1 MPSNSQ
7 TSARPRRSGK
17 WRLAKLTALSLL
29 AVVVAAILVVLIFV
43 PGSYRK
49 YTNGMGVE
57 QRFGAGLVRDVIWEA
72 PRPAGGEINSEGTNV
87 QPGVSARGE
96 VMIFVRKTDADE
108 GDLYVSYWRDDQWS
122 KPEAIAEINSQYA
135 EGGPELSRN
144 GKMLYF
150 HSDRPGGYGGHDL
163 WASFLQNGRW
173 SKPFNLGKEV
183 NSEFDEVD
191 PALNHDGSKLYFSSN
206 RPHEDVTPEQRKEL
220 WVKALK
226 DRANSDYD
234 IFCSQAVAAPKGEN
248 PFADVNY
255 REKIITALGGS
266 PETEKA
272 VIAALDWLT
281 RNQEPAGNWSASKHG
296 GGCSDDAVTAFAT
309 LCYMGWGAKHN
320 EDGLYRKPL
329 EKAIKWMLA
338 KQPADGDW
346 TRGTGSGNG
355 MYCHGVVTTAL
366 AEAYTVSKDPAVLE
380 ALKKAVAVIIKAQS
394 PTGGW
399 RYTSQPTD
407 SDTSVVGWQV
417 MALKSAEMAGVA
429 IPESVFAGARK
440 WLDTAGGG
448 AHKGLYGY
456 GGPGPQ
462 GPLVPE
468 GMFSQ
473 QLLGLPGTDAR
484 AEESAN
490 FVMTQLTPGPNDYA
504 TYYGTLAAFQHGG
517 DLWEKWNPAMKTYVL
532 GDQVKTGP
540 QAGSWEPGGKTYGGN
555 GGRVYITAMYTLSL
569 EVYYRLL
576 PMYNT
581 KGAAG
586 AAVKKSSQKTVRE
599 RIEPTTDNAP
609 KAPAQL
615 TAEWVEALS
624 SKGSSDRGV
633 SLTREGDLVYFS
645 SNRSGG
651 LGGYDIY
658 RARIING
665 QFQKVVNVGSPI
677 NTRANERD
685 PSLHSHGFAMALVS
699 DRSRDIS
706 GGIGVYETISRDVE
720 PATDLSSFWNL
731 FNAIKWWL
739 LLAVLALAAL
749 IWMLWMLFGPK
760 RDKMGLLAKC
770 ILASIAAHL
779 LLLLIMGVYNMSV
792 TIAEDPGINGME
804 IAVDADALASEKM
817 STDMRENVTD
827 IKNPDAQT
835 NVNMQTLP
843 TPVDN
848 PMKMQPVT
856 PAEAALQVNQA
867 NIDVRIPVQEQ
878 AQRDSLKSS
887 QVARDVVAKVQLG
900 SEDIKVE
907 EAPAAPAAKEAAV
920 PRADASA
927 VGSAAASHDNA
938 VSDKPQAA
946 AAGAAAAQSASAA
959 QAMDSAAVSAM
970 AVGQP
975 GEQKLA
981 AAQAKPGDIAT
992 QAPMLGGDSNQPL
1005 EAPQMKGSAGG
1016 EKAPTVSD
1024 QSIGSGAPVTR
1035 GGIAAAAPQ
1044 GGGAKAAPAVGA
1056 GSLEQAVASGGGI
1069 ASTIGSKGA
1078 EALGPAQPVSKTAI
1092 GGGGAIDVGGAG
1104 SLMESGPQRRA
1115 GTQPEAKAGLGNIGT
1130 VSGRVEAPKAG
1141 EMGSG
1146 SPLGRPDVTAR
1157 AGMAGALKPSDAA
1170 SGGQGQQAN
1179 VPQLARLEGA
1189 GEAVARAIPKYM
1201 IGGGPRLE
1209 ERSRNIAPT
1218 MLRDPKLR
1226 AGMLKGLGGSDK
1238 TEAAVARALNWL
1250 TAHQEPEGNWS
1261 VKKYGGQA
1269 SDDAGTAF
1277 ATLCYLGWG
1286 AKHNEP
1292 GRHQKPLA
1300 KAVAW
1305 LIKNQPK
1312 DGDWTRGTAHGNG
1325 MYTHGAVAVALA
1337 EAYGLTKD
1345 PELLDPVKKAIAVIL
1360 KAQSKQ
1366 LGGWRYTS
1374 APSDSDTSVV
1384 GWQVMALKSARLAG
1398 LDIPEEPFELA
1409 RGWLERVGGGTHG
1422 GLYGYTGKGASSPAM
1437 VAEGMFCQQLMGLP
1451 PTLPRMDE
1459 SAKYLGENLP
1469 STGPRNFYYWYY
1481 ACLAMYQHQGEG
1493 WEKWNSDIQKL
1504 LLTSQIMQGD
1514 PAGSWDPNDTYGS
1527 YTGRVITT
1535 AMATLSLEVYYRYL
1549 PMYVDMAKPK
1559 NAPAK
1564 P

>member
-7 TSARPRRSGK
+7 TSARRPHGK
-17 WRLAKLTALSLL
+17 WRLTKIVALSLL
-29 AVVVAAILVVLIFV
+29 AVIVLGAAALLAFAPGLI
-43 PGSYRK
+43 RK
-49 YTNGMGVE
+49 YSNGMGVE
-57 QRFGAGLVRDVIWEA
+57 QRYGAGLVRDVIWEA
-72 PRPAGGEINSEGTNV
+72 PKPASGQVNAEGVNV
-87 QPGVSARGE
+87 EPGVSARGE
-96 VMIFVRKTDADE
+96 VMIFVRKSEDNQ
-108 GDLYVSYWRDDQWS
+108 GDLYASYWRDDRWS
-122 KPEAIAEINSQYA
+122 TPEPVAELNSQYC

-150 HSDRPGGYGGHDL
+150 YSDRPGGYGGYDV

-183 NSEFDEVD
+183 NSEFDEID

-206 RPHEDVTPEQRKEL
+206 RPHEAVTPEQRRDL

-226 DRANSDYD
+226 DRANSDHD
-234 IFCSQAVAAPKGEN
+234 IFCADAVGAPKGEN

-272 VIAALDWLT
+272 VKDALDWLT
-281 RNQEPAGNWSASKHG
+281 RNQEPAGNWSAAKHG

-320 EDGLYRKPL
+320 EDGPYRAPL

-338 KQPADGDW
+338 NQPANGDW

-366 AEAYTVSKDPAVLE
+366 AEASTVSKDPAVFE
-380 ALKKAVAVIIKAQS
+380 ALKKAVAVILKAQS
-394 PTGGW
+394 PSGGW
-399 RYTSQPTD
+399 RYTSAPAD

-429 IPESVFAGARK
+429 IPETVFAGARR

-448 AHKGLYGY
+448 PHKGLYGY
-456 GGPGPQ
+456 ASPGPQ
-462 GPLVPE
+462 GALVPE
-468 GMFSQ
+468 GMFCQ
-473 QLLGLPGTDAR
+473 QLLGLAGTDPR
-484 AEESAN
+484 AGESAN
-490 FVMTQLTPGPNDYA
+490 FVMTQLAPGPNDYA

-540 QAGSWEPGGKTYGGN
+540 QAGSWEPSGKTYGAN
-555 GGRVYITAMYTLSL
+555 GGRVYTTAMYTLCL

-576 PMYNT
+576 PMYNI

-586 AAVKKSSQKTVRE
+586 PPVAKTTTKTVQE
-599 RIEPTTDNAP
+599 RIEPTPDTAP
-609 KAPAQL
+609 KAPPEL

-624 SKGSSDRGV
+624 SKGSNDLGL
-633 SLTREGDLVYFS
+633 SLTREGDLAYFS

-699 DRSRDIS
+699 DRGPDIR
-706 GGIGVYETISRDVE
+706 GLGVYESISRDVE
-720 PATDLSSFWNL
+720 ATTDLSWLWTALQKSWM
-731 FNAIKWWL
+731 WL
-739 LLAVLALAAL
+739 LLAILALAAL

-770 ILASIAAHL
+770 ILASLAAHL

-792 TIAEDPGINGME
+792 TLAEEAGLDAME
-804 IAVDADALASEKM
+804 VAVDADALASEKL
-817 STDMRENVTD
+817 STNLRENVTD
-827 IKNPDAQT
+827 IKNPDAES

-848 PMKMQPVT
+848 PMAMQPVS

-867 NIDVRIPVQEQ
+867 NIDVRIPVQDQ
-878 AQRDSLKSS
+878 AQRESLKSS
-887 QVARDVVAKVQLG
+887 QVVQNVIAKVELG
-900 SEDIKVE
+900 SEQIKIE
-907 EAPAAPAAKEAAV
+907 EAPATPAAAAKETAV

-927 VGSAAASHDNA
+927 VANQAATHESAF
-938 VSDKPQAA
+938 SDKPLAA
-946 AAGAAAAQSASAA
+946 APAAAAAQASSAA
-959 QAMDSAAVSAM
+959 QAMESAAVPAT
-970 AVGQP
+970 AIGAP

-981 AAQAKPGDIAT
+981 AAQAKPSDIST
-992 QAPMLGGDSNQPL
+992 QAPALGGDSGDPL
-1005 EAPQMKGSAGG
+1005 ETPQVKGPVGG
-1016 EKAPTVSD
+1016 DKAPAVSD
-1024 QSIGSGAPVTR
+1024 EAIGSGAPVTR
-1035 GGIAAAAPQ
+1035 GGVAAAAPQ
-1044 GGGAKAAPAVGA
+1044 GGGAKAAPVAAGGA
-1056 GSLEQAVASGGGI
+1056 TEQTVASGGGI
-1069 ASTIGSKGA
+1069 ASTIGSRGA
-1078 EALGPAQPVSKTAI
+1078 EPLGPAQPIGKTAI
-1092 GGGGAIDVGGAG
+1092 GGVPVDVGGAG
-1104 SLMESGPQRRA
+1104 SVMESGPQRRA
-1115 GTQPEAKAGLGNIGT
+1115 SAQPEAQPGLGGVGS
-1130 VSGRVEAPKAG
+1130 VSGRVEGPKAG

-1146 SPLGRPDVTAR
+1146 GPLGRPDVTAR
-1157 AGMAGALKPSDAA
+1157 AGMAGSLKPSDAA
-1170 SGGQGQQAN
+1170 SGGVGQQAN

-1238 TEAAVARALNWL
+1238 TEAAVARALNWF

-1261 VKKYGGQA
+1261 VKKHGGQS

-1286 AKHNEP
+1286 AKHTEP

-1300 KAVAW
+1300 KAIAW
-1305 LIKNQPK
+1305 MIKNQPEN
-1312 DGDWTRGTAHGNG
+1312 GDWTRGTAHGNG
-1325 MYTHGAVAVALA
+1325 MYTHGVVTVALA

-1345 PELLDPVKKAIAVIL
+1345 PALREPLRKAIAVIL
-1360 KAQSKQ
+1360 KAQHKAT
-1366 LGGWRYTS
+1366 GGWRYTS
-1374 APSDSDTSVV
+1374 TPSDSDTSVV

-1398 LDIPEEPFELA
+1398 LEIEEEPFELA

-1422 GLYGYTGKGASSPAM
+1422 GLYGYSGKGASSPAM

-1451 PTLPRMDE
+1451 PTLPRMEE

-1469 STGPRNFYYWYY
+1469 SKGPRNFYYWYY
-1481 ACLAMYQHQGEG
+1481 ACLAMYQHKGEG
-1493 WEKWNSDIQKL
+1493 WDTWNDDIQKVL
-1504 LLTSQIMQGD
+1504 LSSQIMQGD
-1514 PAGSWDPNDTYGS
+1514 PAGSWDPNDAYGS
-1527 YTGRVITT
+1527 YCGRVITT

-1559 NAPAK
+1559 DAPAK